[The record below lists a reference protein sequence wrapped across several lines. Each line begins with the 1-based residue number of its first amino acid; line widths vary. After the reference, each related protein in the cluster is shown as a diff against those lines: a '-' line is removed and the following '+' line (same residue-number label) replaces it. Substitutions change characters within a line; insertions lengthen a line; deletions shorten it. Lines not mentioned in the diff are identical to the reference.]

1 MALREGDAGIA
12 GVIAAAGSTG
22 LETMMKTPGLHLYMP
37 DHLQSVHARS
47 SAVNSI
53 TSG

>member
-22 LETMMKTPGLHLYMP
+22 LETMKTPGLHLYMP